1 MKIALVEPPWAEVYG
16 SYKSAAKIGNCFP
29 PLGLIYI
36 ASVLE
41 KNNHSVKIIDSEIE
55 ELDLDG
61 TVNEIRKFKADIVGI
76 TATTPIF
83 HVAKK
88 LAKKIKNELKLPVI
102 IGGPHIT
109 VMPEETMKEEI
120 FDYGVYGEGE
130 ETFLELVNSLENKK
144 RLDDIMGI
152 IFRKNGKIVIN
163 KPRPFNQKLDDLPIP
178 NRKLLKIDKYLWSVP
193 EKGIVKFTTIMGSRG
208 CPFDCIFCS
217 QRTMFGTKIR
227 FRSIKNII
235 EEIEYITNNLVIK
248 HFQFIDDTLTLNKE
262 RLKEMCNLI
271 LQKKLDITWEG
282 WTRANTVDEET
293 LRLMKRA
300 GFVRVSFGIESG
312 NPHILKVI
320 KKGVELDDITRA
332 YKLAKKVGLETRG
345 SVIIGNPDETKKTL
359 WDTLK
364 FIRKLK
370 YCDQIY
376 LNIATPYPGTK
387 LYDYAINNEK
397 GMRLLTRDF
406 SEYRRY
412 GDAVVEVN
420 DLSSKDLSRYQ
431 KIGFLMFYL
440 TPGRI
445 YYNLKRAGFKAGF
458 KNALAFVR
466 SVF

>member
-1 MKIALVEPPWAEVYG
+1 M
-16 SYKSAAKIGNCFP
+16 
-29 PLGLIYI
+29 
-36 ASVLE
+36 
-41 KNNHSVKIIDSEIE
+41 
-55 ELDLDG
+55 
-61 TVNEIRKFKADIVGI
+61 
-76 TATTPIF
+76 
-83 HVAKK
+83 AKK

-235 EEIEYITNNLVIK
+235 EEIEYITNNLGIK

-320 KKGVELDDITRA
+320 KKGVELDDIT
-332 YKLAKKVGLETRG
+332 KHVD
-345 SVIIGNPDETKKTL
+345 I
-359 WDTLK
+359 
-364 FIRKLK
+364 
-370 YCDQIY
+370 Q
-376 LNIATPYPGTK
+376 NIFRSS
-387 LYDYAINNEK
+387 ICNNFNFEK
-397 GMRLLTRDF
+397 IFFGIF
-406 SEYRRY
+406 SFFNC
-412 GDAVVEVN
+412 G
-420 DLSSKDLSRYQ
+420 
-431 KIGFLMFYL
+431 
-440 TPGRI
+440 
-445 YYNLKRAGFKAGF
+445 
-458 KNALAFVR
+458 
-466 SVF
+466 